1 MISWLPMQMHVR
13 VETEPN
19 NELRVRSNEVPPSE
33 LGSARIKK
41 LISDLTETMRAEN
54 GCGIAAPQVGIHERV
69 IIVDPG
75 NGPRAYVNPKIV
87 SRSLRT
93 FSFEEGCLSVPG
105 VWGMVKRHRSV
116 KVRAHDENGIE
127 VSLQATD
134 LEAVILQHE
143 IDHLDGVLF
152 IDRVEKIT
160 RLPNHQ
166 IL

>member
-1 MISWLPMQMHVR
+1 MTMHVR
-13 VETEPN
+13 TETEPN